1 MTAKYA
7 AYRLANVLFSRGYPL
22 YRPLYSAWK
31 ACADRDERRFL
42 RTILKPGM
50 TIVDVGANI
59 GIYTRFFAREIG
71 GAGHVHAFEPAP
83 QNFLRL
89 EAAVRGLGNVVAN
102 HAAVGERSGTTT
114 LFLCDQLNVDHR
126 TFDGGDGR
134 AGVAVKQVALDDYFP
149 AATRV
154 DVMKVDVQGF
164 ELQVLQGARR
174 LMTEN
179 AGVTILMEFWPYGLA
194 QASTRPRDLID
205 FARGLGFSARPVSRT
220 SSPSVE
226 QMLAAPCA
234 LENYWNI
241 VLARSGAS

>member
-7 AYRLANVLFSRGYPL
+7 AYRLANILFSRGYPL
-22 YRPLYSAWK
+22 YRPLYSGWK
-31 ACADRDERRFL
+31 AFADRDERRFL
-42 RTILKPGM
+42 RAVLKPGM
-50 TIVDVGANI
+50 TVVDVGANI

-71 GAGHVHAFEPAP
+71 STGRVHAFEPAQ

-89 EAAVRGLGNVVAN
+89 EAAVRGLGNAVAN

-114 LFLCDQLNVDHR
+114 LFLSDRLNVDHR
-126 TFDGGDGR
+126 TFDSGDGR

-194 QASTRPRDLID
+194 QASTRPCDLIH
-205 FARGLGFSARPVSRT
+205 FARALGFSVRPISST
-220 SSPSVE
+220 SSPSIE
-226 QMLAAPCA
+226 QMLAAPRA
-234 LENYWNI
+234 LESYWNI
-241 VLARSGAS
+241 VLARSDAS